1 MGKTQVENFSYKY
14 ISSLAWENSQ
24 HFKMFPLVSCAM
36 IPEKGVQK
44 FHTDDASL
52 PRTGKCFWLVM
63 PRGKFAPTNQKH
75 YPDLGSDAS
84 SVWNFCTCFL
94 DLISQGNQR
103 RHREVSSYFL
113 RLYALWIWNL
123 MALIRLRCWHSRM
136 LCIALLLTLILA
148 HYFIHLIMV
157 NQQKWVHALFKMHR
171 RLLQLYVCRNLY
183 WLKHQ

>member
-1 MGKTQVENFSYKY
+1 M
-14 ISSLAWENSQ
+14 L
-24 HFKMFPLVSCAM
+24 PLVPCAM
-36 IPEKGVQK
+36 IPEKRAQK

-94 DLISQGNQR
+94 DLISQGNQG

-123 MALIRLRCWHSRM
+123 GSNSFKV
-136 LCIALLLTLILA
+136 LTFQDA
-148 HYFIHLIMV
+148 MYCSVVNTNTGSFIHLIMV
-157 NQQKWVHALFKMHR
+157 NQRKWVHALFKIHH
-171 RLLQLYVCRNLY
+171 RLLQLYIEIFIDWSINKVAFPYVPPGRL
-183 WLKHQ
+183 W

>member
-1 MGKTQVENFSYKY
+1 M
-14 ISSLAWENSQ
+14 L
-24 HFKMFPLVSCAM
+24 PLVPCAM

-52 PRTGKCFWLVM
+52 PRTGKRFWLVM
-63 PRGKFAPTNQKH
+63 LHGKFAPANQKP

-84 SVWNFCTCFL
+84 SIWNFCTCFL
-94 DLISQGNQR
+94 DLISQGNQG

-123 MALIRLRCWHSRM
+123 GSNLFKV
-136 LCIALLLTLILA
+136 LTFQDA
-148 HYFIHLIMV
+148 MYCSVVNTNTGSCIHLIMV
-157 NQQKWVHALFKMHR
+157 NQQKWVQALFKIHR
-171 RLLQLYVCRNLY
+171 RLLQLYVCRNLN

>member
-1 MGKTQVENFSYKY
+1 MGKTQVENLSYKY

-24 HFKMFPLVSCAM
+24 HFKMFPLVSCKM
-36 IPEKGVQK
+36 MSEKRAQK

-52 PRTGKCFWLVM
+52 PKTGKCFWLVM
-63 PRGKFAPTNQKH
+63 LHGKFAPTNQKH
-75 YPDLGSDAS
+75 HPDLGSDVS

-94 DLISQGNQR
+94 DLISQGNQG

-123 MALIRLRCWHSRM
+123 GTNLFKVLTFQDAMCWAVVNTNTGS
-136 LCIALLLTLILA
+136 
-148 HYFIHLIMV
+148 FIHLIMV
-157 NQQKWVHALFKMHR
+157 NQQKWVHVLFKIHH
-171 RLLQLYVCRNLY
+171 RLLQLYGNLY